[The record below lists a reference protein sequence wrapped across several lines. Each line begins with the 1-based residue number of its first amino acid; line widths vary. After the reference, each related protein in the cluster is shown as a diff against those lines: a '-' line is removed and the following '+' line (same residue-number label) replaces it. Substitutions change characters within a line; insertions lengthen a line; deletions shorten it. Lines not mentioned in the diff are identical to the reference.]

1 MSELIDF
8 LSRIT
13 VSFTFNFGDVIG
25 LIFVLFGFWTWYL
38 GTKLY
43 ASYAADNAA
52 ATFEAWAR
60 TQTGKA
66 FLKALIFPLA
76 PVLLIIGI
84 IAFPF
89 VMVWQLIDKWLN
101 SHSD

>member
-38 GTKLY
+38 GAKLY
-43 ASYAADNAA
+43 AAYAADNAA
-52 ATFEAWAR
+52 ATFETWMR
-60 TQTGKA
+60 TRTGKA
-66 FLKALIFPLA
+66 FLKALIFPFA
-76 PVLLIIGI
+76 PLLLVIGI
-84 IAFPF
+84 IAFPL
-89 VMVWQLIDKWLN
+89 VAVWKLVDKWL
-101 SHSD
+101 HRH

>member
-1 MSELIDF
+1 MLI
-8 LSRIT
+8 
-13 VSFTFNFGDVIG
+13 
-25 LIFVLFGFWTWYL
+25 LFSLWAWYL

-66 FLKALIFPLA
+66 FLKALIFPFA
-76 PVLLIIGI
+76 PLVLVIGI
-84 IAFPF
+84 IAFPL
-89 VMVWQLIDKWLN
+89 VAVWQLVDKWLKR
-101 SHSD
+101 HAD

>member
-13 VSFTFNFGDVIG
+13 VSFTFNFEDVIG

-43 ASYAADNAA
+43 AVYEADNAE
-52 ATFEAWAR
+52 ATFETWMR
-60 TQTGKA
+60 TRTGKA
-66 FLKALIFPLA
+66 FLKALIFPFA
-76 PVLLIIGI
+76 PLLFVVGI
-84 IAFPF
+84 ITFPLI
-89 VMVWQLIDKWLN
+89 VIWQLVDKWLN
-101 SHSD
+101 RHSN

>member
-1 MSELIDF
+1 MNNFIEF
-8 LSRIT
+8 LSRT
-13 VSFTFNFGDVIG
+13 TLSFTFSFGDTLG
-25 LIFVLFGFWTWYL
+25 LMLILFSLWAWYL

-66 FLKALIFPLA
+66 LLKALIFPFA
-76 PVLLIIGI
+76 PLVLVIGI
-84 IAFPF
+84 IAFPL
-89 VMVWQLIDKWLN
+89 VAVWQLVDKWLKR
-101 SHSD
+101 HAD

>member
-1 MSELIDF
+1 MRELIDF

-25 LIFVLFGFWTWYL
+25 LIFVLFGLWTWYL

-43 ASYAADNAA
+43 AAYAADNAA
-52 ATFEAWAR
+52 ATFETWMR
-60 TQTGKA
+60 TRTGKA
-66 FLKALIFPLA
+66 FLKALIFPFV
-76 PVLLIIGI
+76 PLILMIGI
-84 IAFPF
+84 IFLPIIWIWKL
-89 VMVWQLIDKWLN
+89 VESRLS

>member
-1 MSELIDF
+1 MREFIDF

-25 LIFVLFGFWTWYL
+25 LIFVLFGLWTWYL
-38 GTKLY
+38 GAKLY
-43 ASYAADNAA
+43 AAYTADNAA

-66 FLKALIFPLA
+66 FLKALIFPFV
-76 PVLLIIGI
+76 PLLFVIGI
-84 IAFPF
+84 IAFPIIA
-89 VMVWQLIDKWLN
+89 VWKLIDRWLN
-101 SHSD
+101 RHSD